1 MNPSLFTLGVPFSG
15 FQVWF
20 IIYLYLLPLM
30 LYTAWLSLAVMDH
43 IESGRASG
51 GEAAIAI
58 AALIPV
64 AGAAW
69 YLLARA
75 TVLTRRARIAFVV
88 LGGVAWLLPL
98 GLALTLVLRPLGPK
112 ALS

>member
-20 IIYLYLLPLM
+20 VIYLYLLPLM
-30 LYTAWLSLAVMDH
+30 LYTAWLSLSIMDLV
-43 IESGRASG
+43 ESGRSSG
-51 GEAAIAI
+51 NEVAIAI
-58 AALIPV
+58 AALVPLV
-64 AGAAW
+64 GAAW
-69 YLLARA
+69 YLLTRA

-88 LGGVAWLLPL
+88 LGAVAWLAPL
-98 GLALTLVLRPLGPK
+98 GFAMALVLRPLGPK

>member
-20 IIYLYLLPLM
+20 VIYLYLLPLM
-30 LYTAWLSLAVMDH
+30 LYIAWLSLSIMDL
-43 IESGRASG
+43 IESGRPSG
-51 GEAAIAI
+51 GVGAIAI

-88 LGGVAWLLPL
+88 LGAAAWLLPL
-98 GLALTLVLRPLGPK
+98 GLALALVLRPLGPK